1 MVCPYR
7 ETADCEAEACEPAT
21 DRCRSRLGDCDLGNC
36 SHLQD
41 RPKVRQKS
49 MVCP

>member
-7 ETADCEAEACEPAT
+7 ETADCEDETYKPAT
-21 DRCRSRLGDCDLGNC
+21 DCCPSRLGDCDLGNC

-41 RPKVRQKS
+41 RPKVIQRG